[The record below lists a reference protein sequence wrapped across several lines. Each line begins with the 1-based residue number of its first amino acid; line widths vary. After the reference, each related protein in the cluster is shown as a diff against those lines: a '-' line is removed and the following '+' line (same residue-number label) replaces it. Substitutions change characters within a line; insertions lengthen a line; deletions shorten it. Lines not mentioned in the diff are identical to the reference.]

1 MKRITAFL
9 LLCLFVLSITP
20 LTAQSPNEPPLLLTA
35 NGEIYKWENGE
46 VIQLET
52 GEGYSYTPDYSP
64 DGTQFVY
71 RTWSQLTSDFADA
84 NRDESGNFFWE
95 GELPTDIAI
104 YDLATGEI
112 MVVATQ
118 PTEADTETLL
128 GAIRRSAPKW
138 SPDGT
143 LLAWTEV
150 IPTMDENQ
158 NFTEVYQLVV
168 YDIATATSKVLTTDL
183 PPAMV
188 YSIPHSVEWGAN
200 GIYMNFFEYDNSSA
214 VNTYLLFSPTGE
226 IQFRVPFVS
235 DVDNIPPVASFVA
248 QFNDK
253 EVYAL
258 YYGAGMLRLID
269 ETGAIEEITAAAPQR
284 YNAQTPIGLANLMII
299 VNDPMQNMWEI
310 YVTDPN
316 TQLQTLLTDTVYGV
330 NQLQVSP
337 DGASVAFIEPMTG
350 VVNIWNNLT
359 VTPIPSPLD
368 SLGNTLYIN
377 ELTWGK
383 QAIRVLQS

>member
-1 MKRITAFL
+1 
-9 LLCLFVLSITP
+9 
-20 LTAQSPNEPPLLLTA
+20 
-35 NGEIYKWENGE
+35 
-46 VIQLET
+46 T

-71 RTWSQLTSDFADA
+71 RTWSQLTIDFAEA
-84 NRDESGNFFWE
+84 NSDESGNFFWE

-104 YDLATGEI
+104 YDLTTDEVTI
-112 MVVATQ
+112 VATQ
-118 PTEADTETLL
+118 SADADAETLL

-158 NFTEVYQLVV
+158 SFTEVYQLVV
-168 YDIATATSKVLTTDL
+168 YDIATTTSKVLTTNL

-188 YSIPHSVEWGAN
+188 YSTPHNIEWGVN
-200 GIYMNFFEYDNSSA
+200 GIYMNFFEYNDAGA

-235 DVDNIPPVASFVA
+235 DADNLPPVASFVA
-248 QFNDK
+248 QFNGK

-258 YYGAGMLRLID
+258 NYGAGMLRLID
-269 ETGAIEEITAAAPQR
+269 ETGGIEEITAAAPQR
-284 YNAQTPIGLANLMII
+284 YNPQTPQGLANLMII
-299 VNDPMQNMWEI
+299 INDPMQNMWEI

-316 TQLQTLLTDTVYGV
+316 TQYQTLLTDTVYGI

-350 VVNIWNNLT
+350 IVNIWNNLT

-368 SLGNTLYIN
+368 SLGDPLYISDIV
-377 ELTWGK
+377 WGT
-383 QAIRVLQS
+383 QGIRVLQS

>member
-1 MKRITAFL
+1 MKQITAFL
-9 LLCLFVLSITP
+9 LICLFALSITP
-20 LTAQSPNEPPLLLTA
+20 LTAQETSTPLLLTD
-35 NGEIYKWENGE
+35 GGQIYKWENNE
-46 VIQLET
+46 VVQLT
-52 GEGYSYTPDYSP
+52 TSEGYNDSPDYAP

-71 RTWSQLTSDFADA
+71 RAWSQITLDYVAQKVEEFGSWGGD
-84 NRDESGNFFWE
+84 SIM
-95 GELPTDIAI
+95 PTDIAI
-104 YDLATGEI
+104 YDLATDEI
-112 MVVATQ
+112 IIVAPQ
-118 PTEADTETLL
+118 PADADTETLL

-150 IPTMDENQ
+150 IPTLDENQ
-158 NFTEVYQLVV
+158 NYVETYQLVV

-188 YSIPHSVEWGAN
+188 YSIPHDIEWGAN
-200 GIYMNFFEYDNSSA
+200 GIYMNFFEYNNAEA

-235 DVDNIPPVASFVA
+235 DTENMPPVASFVA
-248 QFNDK
+248 QFNGK

-258 YYGAGMLRLID
+258 SYGAGMLRLID
-269 ETGAIEEITAAAPQR
+269 ETGAIEEITASAPQR
-284 YNAQTPIGLANLMII
+284 YNPQTPHGLANLMII

-316 TQLQTLLTDTVYGV
+316 TQFQTLLTDTVYGV

-337 DGASVAFIEPMTG
+337 DGASVAFIEPMSG
-350 VVNIWNNLT
+350 IVNIWNNLT

-368 SLGNTLYIN
+368 SLGNPIYISDIV
-377 ELTWGK
+377 WGT